1 MNERN
6 KLWDKE
12 DIQEFAF
19 LCCPN
24 CEYVSNE
31 LIAYQDHILV
41 QLTEHQSIVDDRC
54 DKSQVKIDSETEPVL
69 SDGG

>member
-6 KLWDKE
+6 KLWEKE
-12 DIQEFAF
+12 DVQEFAF

-31 LIAYQDHILV
+31 LIAYQDHILE
-41 QLTEHQSIVDDRC
+41 QHTEHQLTVDDTY
-54 DKSQVKIDSETEPVL
+54 DDLQVKKDSENESVH